1 MDRAAISITEGPWR
15 FTLTSACRG
24 PSRGASAWAAR
35 EHEGFDY
42 ARERRPPR
50 LNYRVVV
57 EGAQGVRRHGN
68 AVSTEPRSH
77 PVLVACGRGR
87 PEGVVREAQRVQQNR
102 RQHCRCVVHAH
113 DGMDRTRRDELD
125 DLARRLVGM
134 KEVKRQETAWLRLLE
149 DVGPL

>member
-1 MDRAAISITEGPWR
+1 MVS
-15 FTLTSACRG
+15 SKNG
-24 PSRGASAWAAR
+24 PSRGSGLSKRASTWRSPFTSSPSRATSRPGDEALDENLPGGLAVSGSLRPPQDSLEPADRADELGFVIRADNPTAAR

-50 LNYRVVV
+50 LNHRVVV

-87 PEGVVREAQRVQQNR
+87 PEGVVR
-102 RQHCRCVVHAH
+102 
-113 DGMDRTRRDELD
+113 
-125 DLARRLVGM
+125 
-134 KEVKRQETAWLRLLE
+134 
-149 DVGPL
+149 